1 MDKPVFEKDIPLER
15 GPTRRSKYYWL
26 ADMEVGDSFTCSH
39 HDKRGVTQLQ
49 YPNYRGKRKLP
60 VWLPDGF
67 KLATKKID
75 NGLYRVWRVS

>member
-49 YPNYRGKRKLP
+49 DRMVG
-60 VWLPDGF
+60 
-67 KLATKKID
+67 
-75 NGLYRVWRVS
+75 S